1 MIALVLAA
9 LLAPGRRLAFF
20 AGTLAFLCIGALQA
34 MYGPA
39 FADFLGRYPIDVSQ
53 VGTIVSVH
61 FLGSFTT
68 VVLSGWLLRR
78 IGYRRL
84 LVVGGL
90 LLAVGSLGVALSPS
104 WSLVL
109 ASALVVGFGF
119 GIFDVGANLLFG
131 RVFAPQSAPA
141 LNILNA
147 MFGVGAVLGP
157 TLVGAFGA
165 TALWPFLILAGTSLL
180 VALLSTRLPSP
191 TPYQGKAGGRLALGA
206 VSGFVLLFFLYVTAE
221 VGVASWEPTHLIPYV
236 GEARA
241 ALFTSLF
248 WGALALGRL
257 LAVPISARVPPGR
270 LVLASSILALIAI
283 LLAQIVP
290 LAPYAYALV
299 GLAFAPIFPT
309 GLAWIQRVFPDRAE
323 LVIPIVIAAANL
335 APVPTARPIGM
346 VVAGTSSEAIPIIMA
361 VAILL
366 LVVTAGVLWWRTRGV

>member
-1 MIALVLAA
+1 M
-9 LLAPGRRLAFF
+9 
-20 AGTLAFLCIGALQA
+20 
-34 MYGPA
+34 
-39 FADFLGRYPIDVSQ
+39 
-53 VGTIVSVH
+53 
-61 FLGSFTT
+61 
-68 VVLSGWLLRR
+68 
-78 IGYRRL
+78 
-84 LVVGGL
+84 
-90 LLAVGSLGVALSPS
+90 ALSPS

-191 TPYQGKAGGRLALGA
+191 TPYQGKAGGRRLALGA
-206 VSGFVLLFFLYVTAE
+206 VSGFALLFFLYVTAE

-366 LVVTAGVLWWRTRGV
+366 LDGNGGGVVVANAGGIEGAILMLIY